1 MKIPYLKKKPELKS
15 YHNVTWEDNYSWI
28 HQKNI
33 LEVLR
38 DKTKLDPEVKN
49 YLDEE
54 NSYANYHLKDTENL
68 QKKLFDEIK
77 GRIKLDDES
86 LPYKDHTYEYW
97 SKTTAVGNYS
107 IKLRK
112 KIDTDLVEEIWNGDE
127 EKKKLETEYFGVGDL
142 EVSNNDKYLGYSL
155 DIKGSEYY
163 TIFIR
168 DIKTNEIITK
178 EISETS
184 GGITFSLDDKYVF
197 YSKLDQ
203 NHRARKIYRHEIGN
217 FNGQDELIFEEKSEA
232 FTVSIGLSSDE
243 KYYFINTSD
252 HNTSEQY
259 YFGVDEINIKPKLII
274 KREKGIIYSVSS
286 WDSKFFNHTNKDAE
300 DFKID
305 VSDSLEKQN
314 WKTFIPPRDE
324 VLIGG
329 CTFLKNWIIRSETS
343 NALDKLFVKNIS
355 SGVEEELIFSNET
368 VYVPGISL
376 IQKDRDTDNVYLGYS
391 SPKTPSR
398 VYSYNLSTKTKK
410 LVKEQEIPSG
420 HNPEDYIVERV
431 DYKSHD
437 GRLVPLTITR
447 HKKTKIDGSANLLL
461 YGYGSYGSSMSPNFS
476 STRLSLINRDIIW
489 ATAHIRGGMEKGMKW
504 WKEGKLI
511 NKKNTF
517 EDYIHAAKYLI
528 DNNYSSKGKIIGM
541 GGSAGGLLMGAVV
554 NQAPEL
560 FLGIIM
566 AVPFVDSL
574 TTNLDH
580 SLPLT
585 VGEFDE
591 FGNAKDIKEHFDYIF
606 SYAPYNNIKKMDYP
620 HILITTSLSA
630 NTLAVTPEPHE
641 NTIFLLWSKLNGLNF
656 STILSLAIN
665 VRSSVFI
672 NSEKGKQNEFLI
684 DPLLKPFLGSA
695 TFPSNLSIL
704 LASITL
710 NSFSEIFLSISC
722 LSFTSFLFS
731 LAL

>member
-1 MKIPYLKKKPELKS
+1 MKVPYLKKKLELKTC
-15 YHNVTWEDNYSWI
+15 HNVEWEDNYSWI
-28 HQKNI
+28 HQENI

-38 DKTKLDPEVKN
+38 DKTKLDPEVKK

-54 NSYANYHLKDTENL
+54 NLYADHHLKDTKNL
-68 QKKLFDEIK
+68 QKKLFNEIK

-97 SKTTAVGNYS
+97 TKTTATGNYS

-112 KIDTDLVEEIWNGDE
+112 KIDSDKVEEIWNGDS
-127 EKKKLETEYFGVGDL
+127 EKEKLKTEYFGVGDL

-155 DIKGSEYY
+155 DTKGSEYY
-163 TIFIR
+163 SIFIR
-168 DIKTNEIITK
+168 DIQTKKIITK
-178 EISETS
+178 EIKETS
-184 GGITFSLDDKYVF
+184 GSITFSLDDKYIF
-197 YSKLDQ
+197 YSKLDA
-203 NHRARKIYRHEIGN
+203 NHRARKIFRHKIGN
-217 FNGQDELIFEEKSEA
+217 FEDEDELIFEEKSEA
-232 FTVSIGLSSDE
+232 FTVGIGLSSDE

-259 YFGVDEINIKPKLII
+259 YFEVSEENPLPKLII
-274 KREKGIIYSVSS
+274 KREKGVIYSVSS
-286 WDSKFFNHTNKDAE
+286 WDNKFYNHTNKDAE

-305 VSDSLEKQN
+305 VSNSLTNQN
-314 WKTFIPPRDE
+314 WEIFIPPRDE

-329 CTFLKNWIIRSETS
+329 CTFLKDWIIRSETS
-343 NALDKLFVKNIS
+343 NALEKLFVKNIS
-355 SGVEEELIFSNET
+355 SGIEEELTFSDENIC
-368 VYVPGISL
+368 VPGISL
-376 IQKDRDTDNVYLGYS
+376 TQKNRDTDDVYLGYS

-398 VYSYNLSTKTKK
+398 VYLYNLSDKSKK

-420 HNPEDYIVERV
+420 HNSEDYIVERV
-431 DYKSHD
+431 EYKSHD

-447 HKKTKIDGSANLLL
+447 HKNTKIDGSANLLL
-461 YGYGSYGSSMSPNFS
+461 YGYGSYGSSMSPGFS
-476 STRLSLINRDIIW
+476 STRLSLINRNIIW

-504 WKEGKLI
+504 WKEGKLT

-517 EDYIHAAKYLI
+517 EDYICAAKYLVE
-528 DNNYSSKGKIIGM
+528 NKYSSKGKIIGM

-591 FGNAKDIKEHFDYIF
+591 FGNAKDNKEHFDYIF

-620 HILITTSLSA
+620 HMLITTSLSD
-630 NTLAVTPEPHE
+630 NRVLFDEPAKFTAKLREHKTD
-641 NTIFLLWSKLNGLNF
+641 NNLL
-656 STILSLAIN
+656 
-665 VRSSVFI
+665 
-672 NSEKGKQNEFLI
+672 
-684 DPLLKPFLGSA
+684 LLKTEMNAGHGGKSGRDGA
-695 TFPSNLSIL
+695 IE
-704 LASITL
+704 
-710 NSFSEIFLSISC
+710 EIAIDYAF
-722 LSFTSFLFS
+722 
-731 LAL
+731 ALKIAEKI

>member
-1 MKIPYLKKKPELKS
+1 MKVPYLKKKLELKTC
-15 YHNVTWEDNYSWI
+15 HNREWEDNYSWI
-28 HQKNI
+28 HQNNI

-38 DKTKLDPEVKN
+38 DKTKLDPEVKR
-49 YLDEE
+49 YLDDE
-54 NSYANYHLKDTENL
+54 NIYADHHLKDTKNL

-97 SKTTAVGNYS
+97 TKTTAIGNYS

-112 KIDTDLVEEIWNGDE
+112 KINSDIEEEIWNGDE
-127 EKKKLETEYFGVGDL
+127 EKNNLKTEYFGVGDL
-142 EVSNNDKYLGYSL
+142 VVSNNYKYLGYSL
-155 DIKGSEYY
+155 DTKGSEYY
-163 TIFIR
+163 SIFIR
-168 DIKTNEIITK
+168 DIKTKKIITK
-178 EISETS
+178 EITETS
-184 GGITFSLDDKYVF
+184 GGITFSLDDKYIF
-197 YSKLDQ
+197 YSKLDE

-217 FNGQDELIFEEKSEA
+217 FNDQDELIFEEKSEA

-259 YFGVDEINIKPKLII
+259 YFNENEDKPLPKLIM
-274 KREKGIIYSVSS
+274 KRERGTIYSVSS
-286 WDSKFFNHTNKDAE
+286 WDGRFYNHTNKDAE

-305 VSDSLEKQN
+305 VTDNLENQN
-314 WKTFIPPRDE
+314 WKAFIAAKDE

-355 SGVEEELIFSNET
+355 TGIEEELIFSDEK

-376 IQKDRDTDNVYLGYS
+376 TQRNRNTNKVYLGYS

-398 VYSYNLSTKTKK
+398 VYLYDLLDKSKK

-420 HNPEDYIVERV
+420 HNSDNYIVERIEF
-431 DYKSHD
+431 KSHD

-447 HKKTKIDGSANLLL
+447 HKNTKIDGSANLLL
-461 YGYGSYGSSMSPNFS
+461 YGYGSYGSSMSPGFS
-476 STRLSLINRDIIW
+476 STRLSLIDRDIIW

-504 WKEGKLI
+504 WKEGKLT

-517 EDYIHAAKYLI
+517 EDYIYAAKYLI
-528 DNNYSSKGKIIGM
+528 DNKYSSKQKIIGM

-554 NQAPEL
+554 NQTPEL

-591 FGNAKDIKEHFDYIF
+591 FGNAKDNKEHFDYIF

-620 HILITTSLSA
+620 HILITTSLSD
-630 NTLAVTPEPHE
+630 NRVLFDEPAKFTAKLRE
-641 NTIFLLWSKLNGLNF
+641 YKTDNNLL
-656 STILSLAIN
+656 
-665 VRSSVFI
+665 
-672 NSEKGKQNEFLI
+672 
-684 DPLLKPFLGSA
+684 LLKTEMNAGHGGKSGRDGA
-695 TFPSNLSIL
+695 IE
-704 LASITL
+704 
-710 NSFSEIFLSISC
+710 EIAIDYAFALKISKKI
-722 LSFTSFLFS
+722 
-731 LAL
+731 

>member
-49 YLDEE
+49 YLDKE
-54 NSYANYHLKDTENL
+54 NSYADYHLKDTENL

-77 GRIKLDDES
+77 ARIKLDDES

-97 SKTTAVGNYS
+97 SKTTAIGNYS

-155 DIKGSEYY
+155 DTKGSEYY

-168 DIKTNEIITK
+168 DIKTNKIITK
-178 EISETS
+178 EITETS
-184 GGITFSLDDKYVF
+184 GGITFSLDDRYVF

-217 FNGQDELIFEEKSEA
+217 FNNQDELIFEEKSEA

-259 YFGVDEINIKPKLII
+259 YFGVDEINTKPKLIM

-286 WDSKFFNHTNKDAE
+286 WDSKFYNHTNKDAE

-314 WKTFIPPRDE
+314 WKTFLPPRDE

-355 SGVEEELIFSNET
+355 SGVEEELIFSNEN

-376 IQKDRDTDNVYLGYS
+376 TQRNRDTDNVYLGYS

-398 VYSYNLSTKTKK
+398 VYSYNLSTKAKK

-504 WKEGKLI
+504 WKEGKLT

-620 HILITTSLSA
+620 HILITTSLSD
-630 NTLAVTPEPHE
+630 NRVLFDEPAKFTAKLRE
-641 NTIFLLWSKLNGLNF
+641 YKTDNNLL
-656 STILSLAIN
+656 
-665 VRSSVFI
+665 
-672 NSEKGKQNEFLI
+672 
-684 DPLLKPFLGSA
+684 LLKTEMNAGHGGKSGRDGA
-695 TFPSNLSIL
+695 IE
-704 LASITL
+704 
-710 NSFSEIFLSISC
+710 EIAIDYAF
-722 LSFTSFLFS
+722 
-731 LAL
+731 ALKVAEKI

>member
-49 YLDEE
+49 YLDKE
-54 NSYANYHLKDTENL
+54 NSYADYHLKDTENL

-77 GRIKLDDES
+77 ARIKLDDES

-97 SKTTAVGNYS
+97 SKTTAIGNYS

-155 DIKGSEYY
+155 DTKGSEYY

-168 DIKTNEIITK
+168 DIKTNKIITK
-178 EISETS
+178 EITETS
-184 GGITFSLDDKYVF
+184 GGITFSLDDRYVF

-217 FNGQDELIFEEKSEA
+217 FNSQDELIFEEKSEA

-259 YFGVDEINIKPKLII
+259 YFGVDEINTKPKLIM

-286 WDSKFFNHTNKDAE
+286 WDNKFYNHTNKDAE

-314 WKTFIPPRDE
+314 WETFIPPRDE

-355 SGVEEELIFSNET
+355 SGVEEELIFSNEN

-376 IQKDRDTDNVYLGYS
+376 TQRNRDTDNVYLGYS

-398 VYSYNLSTKTKK
+398 VYSYNLSTKAKK

-447 HKKTKIDGSANLLL
+447 HKKTKVDGSANLLL

-504 WKEGKLI
+504 WKEGKLT

-620 HILITTSLSA
+620 HILITTSLSD
-630 NTLAVTPEPHE
+630 NRVLFDEPAKFTAKLRE
-641 NTIFLLWSKLNGLNF
+641 YKTDNNLL
-656 STILSLAIN
+656 
-665 VRSSVFI
+665 
-672 NSEKGKQNEFLI
+672 
-684 DPLLKPFLGSA
+684 LLKTEMNAGHGGKSGRDGA
-695 TFPSNLSIL
+695 IE
-704 LASITL
+704 
-710 NSFSEIFLSISC
+710 EIAIDYAF
-722 LSFTSFLFS
+722 
-731 LAL
+731 ALKVAEKI